1 MSSNRAMMALPQ
13 IVPDHRRDLVSFI
26 EGMPATRSL
35 EIKVVGLGEGVSV
48 LEMPIRRE
56 FTVDGRILQGGL
68 VGVLADYAAVSAATA
83 MRPAGWL
90 PATTG
95 FEVHNL
101 EPAVGEKVIAIGNA
115 IRSKQSGLASADLFV
130 MLEGA
135 PTLCATALATCR
147 FFQLGS

>member
-1 MSSNRAMMALPQ
+1 MSSNRAVMTLPQ
-13 IVPDHRRDLVSFI
+13 IVPGHRRDLVSFI

-56 FTVDGRILQGGL
+56 FTVDGRILQAGL

-83 MRPAGWL
+83 TRPAGWL

-95 FEVHNL
+95 FDVHNL

-115 IRSKQSGLASADLFV
+115 IRSKQFGLASADLFV
-130 MLEGA
+130 MLEGE

-147 FFQLGS
+147 FFQIGS